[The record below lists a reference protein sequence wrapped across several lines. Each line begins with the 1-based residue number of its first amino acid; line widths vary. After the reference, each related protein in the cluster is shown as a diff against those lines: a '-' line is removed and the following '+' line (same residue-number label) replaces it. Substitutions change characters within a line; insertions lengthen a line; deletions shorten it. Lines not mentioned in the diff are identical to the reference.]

1 MNRKTFALAV
11 SFLCLTLCGFIAC
24 IYGFATGTGCVGGFD
39 LTIALVCLVA
49 AACMV
54 VHEGR
59 KKKRKHLADVNKH
72 QIP

>member
-11 SFLCLTLCGFIAC
+11 SFLCLTLCGFAAC
-24 IYGFATGTGCVGGFD
+24 IYGFATGTGSVGGFD
-39 LTIALVCLVA
+39 LMIASVCLVA

-59 KKKRKHLADVNKH
+59 KKKRKHLADVDKY